1 MHWSQETRVK
11 AAVLIGLAGLVLLSG
26 RLIFLQV
33 WKAPY
38 YKKISE
44 ENRIRRV
51 PLHASRGMVYDRQG
65 KALVSNRANFTV
77 GAIPYELKDRTPD
90 LRRVAEILSMD
101 STWLRKKIENPRYS
115 AYEPVPL
122 MRDANFSVISRIAEQ
137 SENLPGLVFQ
147 AEPTRKYS
155 DLELARHL
163 LGYVSEVSE
172 EELKKNMA
180 PRISAGSFIG
190 KMGVER
196 EYDQLLRGQ
205 DGAEFY
211 EVTATGR
218 IIGKLP
224 DEEGE
229 PATSGLDLVLSID
242 LNLQSVAESLLS
254 NHPRGCLVA
263 LDPQNGEVLCLVS
276 HPDFNANSFAS
287 VLSSEEW
294 QSLVENPDRPLLNRV
309 IQSAYPPGSTLKLL
323 VAGAALEQGLITPQT
338 TFHPCNGGFQFGER
352 FFRCWDPEGHGTQNL
367 KGAIQYSCDTYFY
380 QLGLKT
386 GVDVIADYA
395 LQCGF
400 GRKLGIDL
408 PQESKGFVPTTKYYN
423 KRFGEKGWTKSA
435 AINLGIGQGEFLATP
450 LQVACFYGAL
460 GNGGTLYRPHVLK
473 KVISKKGET
482 LEYKRTEIG
491 HLPFSKTTLDLL
503 QEACLAVVNQEGGTG
518 WQARLPGME
527 VAGKTG
533 SAENPHGETH
543 AWFVGYAPAQ
553 NPKIVVSILIEN
565 AGHGGDVAAPI
576 AREIIK
582 AYLQPETE
590 LAKTLLS
597 RPETP
602 HE

>member
-1 MHWSQETRVK
+1 MAYHSSVSSLYLGRGWTGHVSDQDRQAQTPDHLRPMYWPKEIR
-11 AAVLIGLAGLVLLSG
+11 AVMALYIGLAGLILLSG
-26 RLIFLQV
+26 RLVFLQV
-33 WKAPY
+33 GKAPY

-51 PLHASRGMVYDRQG
+51 PLHAFRGMGYDRQG
-65 KALVSNRANFTV
+65 KALVTNRANFTV
-77 GAIPYELKDRTPD
+77 AVIPYELNDRSQE
-90 LRRVAEILSMD
+90 LQRVAEILSVD
-101 STWLRKKIENPRYS
+101 SAWLRKKIEHPRYS
-115 AYEPVPL
+115 VYEPLPL
-122 MRDANFSVISRIAEQ
+122 LRDADFSVISRIAEQ

-147 AEPTRKYS
+147 SEPTRKYS

-163 LGYVSEVSE
+163 VGYVSEVSD
-172 EELKKNMA
+172 EELKKKNTY
-180 PRISAGSFIG
+180 RISAGSFIG
-190 KMGVER
+190 KMGIER

-229 PATSGLDLVLSID
+229 PSTSGLDLILSID
-242 LNLQSVAESLLS
+242 LNLQSLAESLLS
-254 NHPRGCLVA
+254 SHPRGCLVA

-287 VLSSEEW
+287 VLTSQEW
-294 QSLVENPDRPLLNRV
+294 QSLVGNPDHPLLNRA
-309 IQSAYPPGSTLKLL
+309 IQSTYPPGSTLKLL

-338 TFHPCNGGFQFGER
+338 TFRPCIGGFQFGER
-352 FFRCWDPEGHGTQNL
+352 FFRCWDPQGHGSQNL
-367 KGAIQYSCDTYFY
+367 EGAIQYSCDTYFY
-380 QLGLKT
+380 QLGLKA

-395 LQCGF
+395 LRCGF

-460 GNGGTLYRPHVLK
+460 GNGGILYKPHVLK
-473 KVISKKGET
+473 KVISKKGGT

-491 HLPFSKTTLDLL
+491 HLPFSQATLDLL
-503 QEACLAVVNQEGGTG
+503 NQACLAVVNREGGTG
-518 WQARLPGME
+518 WQARLPGVA

-533 SAENPHGETH
+533 SAENPHGETDRKS
-543 AWFVGYAPAQ
+543 V
-553 NPKIVVSILIEN
+553 
-565 AGHGGDVAAPI
+565 
-576 AREIIK
+576 
-582 AYLQPETE
+582 
-590 LAKTLLS
+590 
-597 RPETP
+597 
-602 HE
+602 